1 MVYVSLGL
9 LLFDVVQHDFIGFS
23 SGQGSQDTVYV
34 NWIVFRGVLLLNSLA
49 VMSLG
54 AVEL

>member
-1 MVYVSLGL
+1 MSLGL